1 MVKKAIKLSTF
12 GLVDLDKNRPGL
24 PTEDPSVRVLRERQ
38 VRELADLDEEEN
50 RRLKAA
56 FRVSRGIRA
65 FRRSGSSSAGRT
77 GQRAFKTGRG
87 GGIGPKN

>member
-12 GLVDLDKNRPGL
+12 GLIDLDKGQPPL

-65 FRRSGSSSAGRT
+65 FRRSGSSSSAGRT

-87 GGIGPKN
+87 GGSPKT